1 LHLST
6 SSDSEQGTEVW
17 HGTEN
22 VVRKSLE
29 IFHSIQ
35 NQYDLC
41 IPVKG
46 PDTILSQDRIRNA
59 MHDLKNR
66 GIIIRI
72 ITEVTDYNLTSCR
85 ELSTIAEVRH
95 LSEIVGSFVIAD
107 RIKYGGLADLE
118 NVFPYI
124 TELIYSNVSSFVKQQ
139 QYFFE
144 MLWKKAIPLK
154 QRIKEIKEGSKRE
167 FIETIQDSNET
178 TKLMLDLIKS
188 ASDEILVV
196 FPSANILL
204 LFKKQSILKSLK
216 DSTQR
221 GIKIRILVEK
231 KSTHDEMW
239 EQILREENFQVRYP
253 GKSLETKIV
262 TFIVD
267 NEFSMALEIRDD
279 KAGSLYEAMGLTAYS
294 NSESTVFSYVSIFET
309 LWMEAE
315 LKYKK

>member
-1 LHLST
+1 
-6 SSDSEQGTEVW
+6 
-17 HGTEN
+17 
-22 VVRKSLE
+22 
-29 IFHSIQ
+29 
-35 NQYDLC
+35 
-41 IPVKG
+41 
-46 PDTILSQDRIRNA
+46 
-59 MHDLKNR
+59 
-66 GIIIRI
+66 
-72 ITEVTDYNLTSCR
+72 
-85 ELSTIAEVRH
+85 
-95 LSEIVGSFVIAD
+95 
-107 RIKYGGLADLE
+107 
-118 NVFPYI
+118 
-124 TELIYSNVSSFVKQQ
+124 
-139 QYFFE
+139 